1 MGEKSSK
8 TNNSFI
14 APSPKIVYRNIRIPE
29 GSAVHISTIQPRNRI
44 FINPLPFFF
53 SFLFFLVFIRVNL
66 SQIDD
71 ICWGARLQM
80 VLHFLKKKNHVKH
93 VIQISLVFTSCVL
106 CLDILFGGKSLWIS
120 SFFLSYGGA
129 IMVNQ
134 V

>member
-8 TNNSFI
+8 TNNPFI

-71 ICWGARLQM
+71 ICWEARLQM
-80 VLHFLKKKNHVKH
+80 VLHFLKKQKSRKTCYTNLTCFYFLCFVSCHIVWGK
-93 VIQISLVFTSCVL
+93 IPLDFILVP
-106 CLDILFGGKSLWIS
+106 
-120 SFFLSYGGA
+120 
-129 IMVNQ
+129 Q
-134 V
+134 